1 MDNKAILLTIDIEV
15 GYEGKYVSVHSL
27 LQPSQR
33 VCVQVQIQTCVDGTI
48 F

>member
-1 MDNKAILLTIDIEV
+1 MDYKAISLTIDDEV

-33 VCVQVQIQTCVDGTI
+33 VGAQVQIQTCVDGNI